1 MIKEINKGENGF
13 RITTDKGE
21 FILDYCM
28 MYEIVAYKDDVVF
41 GKGDEPFVA
50 LNVVTGEYELWTP
63 FKVVYKCF
71 EAELCGER
79 CYYQCSTEFEEEVYE
94 PIFDYLKGCPEFY
107 YIHELEAYL
116 ISEYIKSCDAE
127 TAGNV
132 LSEFISNY
140 CSPEVYDGMICKYNS
155 RFEYVLQLAQ
165 VIVDSKE

>member
-21 FILDYCM
+21 IILDYCM

-63 FKVVYKCF
+63 FKVEYKCF

-79 CYYQCSTEFEEEVYE
+79 CYYQCSTEFE
-94 PIFDYLKGCPEFY
+94 DR
-107 YIHELEAYL
+107 
-116 ISEYIKSCDAE
+116 KS
-127 TAGNV
+127 V
-132 LSEFISNY
+132 
-140 CSPEVYDGMICKYNS
+140 V
-155 RFEYVLQLAQ
+155 
-165 VIVDSKE
+165 